1 MSHQDWDQVIIRGK
15 NAHVKKKKE
24 LNGETET
31 QSRVDRTKISAMGK
45 LDDSS
50 EAQKPLRI
58 NPSIKTALMKAR
70 TSKKLSQKQVATS
83 ANIPLAT
90 LQSYEQGKAKA
101 EIGILNKN
109 GRVLG
114 VKLTGKEFG
123 SMNL

>member
-15 NAHVKKKKE
+15 NAHVKKKE

-31 QSRVDRTKISAMGK
+31 QSRVDRTKSSAMGK

-50 EAQKPLRI
+50 EAQKTLRI
-58 NPSIKTALMKAR
+58 NPAIKSALMKAR

-101 EIGILNKN
+101 EIGILNKI

>member
-1 MSHQDWDQVIIRGK
+1 MSHQDWDPVVIRGK
-15 NAHVKKKKE
+15 NAHVKNKKE
-24 LNGETET
+24 RNGETET
-31 QSRVDRTKISAMGK
+31 RDKVDRTNSTAMGK
-45 LDDSS
+45 LNDSS
-50 EAQKPLRI
+50 EAHKPLRI
-58 NPSIKTALMKAR
+58 NPVIKTALMKAR
-70 TSKKLSQKQVATS
+70 TSKKLSQKQVAAS

-101 EIGILNKN
+101 EIGILNKI

>member
-24 LNGETET
+24 LNGDTET
-31 QSRVDRTKISAMGK
+31 QARVDRTKSSAMGK

-50 EAQKPLRI
+50 EAQKTLRI
-58 NPSIKTALMKAR
+58 NPAIKTALMKAR

-101 EIGILNKN
+101 EIGILNKI